1 MNDEKRPGRGRIVL
15 ARALTILALLIGFV
29 SMLAFT
35 LERTVLDE
43 SGIERIATDLIQ
55 DDDIREQVALT
66 AVEQLYANVDV
77 EARIAARLP
86 EAQQALAPTLASL
99 SRQAAD
105 QAAGQTPRATAR
117 AGRVGRSRDPDPRA
131 ASRAHRGR
139 GEVRPHR

>member
-1 MNDEKRPGRGRIVL
+1 MVL
-15 ARALTILALLIGFV
+15 ARGLTVLALLIGFV

-35 LERTVLDE
+35 LERTVLEE

-86 EAQQALAPTLASL
+86 EAQQALAPTLTAL

-105 QAAGQTPRATAR
+105 QAADRLLERPRVQAAWVEVQRGPTSSFSRSSRTRGGSSAP
-117 AGRVGRSRDPDPRA
+117 GTGRSIWI
-131 ASRAHRGR
+131 
-139 GEVRPHR
+139 

>member
-1 MNDEKRPGRGRIVL
+1 
-15 ARALTILALLIGFV
+15 
-29 SMLAFT
+29 MLAFT

-105 QAAGQTPRATAR
+105 QGAETDSSSDRACRPRGSQSPPGPTSSFSRSSRTRGGSSAPVT
-117 AGRVGRSRDPDPRA
+117 GRSIWI
-131 ASRAHRGR
+131 
-139 GEVRPHR
+139 